1 MIPTFTATCWAASDR
16 SAVVMSHVFTR
27 KGVKVAF
34 VSRVSLSRL
43 PLNPFSSTQNQI
55 LATQA
60 SVFTLPRHF
69 MLRFWKQRGTGQ
81 GGRFEV
87 SWAGPLPF
95 NLHPISKTE
104 WNPPPLLVTH
114 PSSHPNL
121 KPFMFQFC
129 FFQQCNP
136 ESTLPCYSFVWT
148 CEWWFVTELL
158 NM

>member
-27 KGVKVAF
+27 KRVKVAF

-43 PLNPFSSTQNQI
+43 PLNPFSSTRNQI

-104 WNPPPLLVTH
+104 WNPPRSSSPTRRLTQT
-114 PSSHPNL
+114 SSHS
-121 KPFMFQFC
+121 C
-129 FFQQCNP
+129 F
-136 ESTLPCYSFVWT
+136 SFVFFNNAILKALCLVIPL
-148 CEWWFVTELL
+148 CEHVNDDLL
-158 NM
+158 QNC